1 MEIRLK
7 SFRGGTWV
15 FRDSPREERTIMPT
29 TYYLISSYV
38 QDTGGLN
45 LVIDFK
51 GGSASPAS
59 GTLLVTNQPTG
70 ADSQLWTIVPD
81 GASGYSFIQS
91 KVKDP
96 KGKHL
101 VIDIDGGVN
110 TPGTLLDGFPR
121 KSSGYDN
128 QLWKF
133 VAEVLV
139 PGYSFIESK
148 LKNPKGK
155 HLVIDIKGGSN
166 TLGTKLDAYTKK
178 STGYDNQL
186 WQLVPV

>member
-1 MEIRLK
+1 
-7 SFRGGTWV
+7 
-15 FRDSPREERTIMPT
+15 MPT
-29 TYYLISSYV
+29 AYYLISSYV
-38 QDTGGLN
+38 QDKGGLN

-51 GGSASPAS
+51 GGSASPAP

-70 ADSQLWTIVPD
+70 SESQLWTIVPD

-96 KGKHL
+96 KGNHL
-101 VIDIDGGVN
+101 VIDIEGNVN
-110 TPGTLLDGFPR
+110 TPDAPLDGFTR
-121 KSSGYDN
+121 KSKGYDN

-133 VAEVLV
+133 VAEALV

-148 LKNPKGK
+148 LKDPKGNP
-155 HLVIDIKGGSN
+155 LVIDIKGASN
-166 TLGTKLDAYTKK
+166 KLGTPLDAYTQK

-186 WQLVPV
+186 WQLVPD